1 MRRRFTLSTLAAA
14 ALLAATTAASAQSPS
29 QSSADAEAAIRL
41 QSERFS
47 QAYVNE
53 DFDTLIGIYAADGMG
68 APSGRDFIRGREAL
82 RAYWTLPEGVDVT
95 HHRATPE
102 RLVVDGRHAY
112 DWGRY
117 EGASG
122 PVGAPRPFGG
132 KYLIT
137 WVLDDDGV
145 WRIANDM
152 WNSVAP
158 PSPAR

>member
-1 MRRRFTLSTLAAA
+1 MRRRTVVSTLAAGM
-14 ALLAATTAASAQSPS
+14 LLAFPAAASAQS
-29 QSSADAEAAIRL
+29 AAEAEAAIRL
-41 QSERFS
+41 QSARFS

-53 DFDTLIGIYAADGMG
+53 DFDTLIGIYAADAMG

-95 HHRATPE
+95 YHRATPE

-112 DWGRY
+112 DWGLY

-122 PVGAPRPFGG
+122 PAGAPRPFGG

-158 PSPAR
+158 PAPAR

>member
-1 MRRRFTLSTLAAA
+1 MRRRTVFPTLVAA
-14 ALLAATTAASAQSPS
+14 ALLAVTATAHAQSP
-29 QSSADAEAAIRL
+29 ADAEAAIRL

-53 DFDTLIGIYAADGMG
+53 DFDTLIGIYATDAMA

-82 RAYWTLPEGVDVT
+82 RAYWTVPEGVDVT

-122 PVGAPRPFGG
+122 PAGARRPFGG

-158 PSPAR
+158 PNPAR

>member
-1 MRRRFTLSTLAAA
+1 MRRRTVVSTLTAGLLM
-14 ALLAATTAASAQSPS
+14 ALPAAASAQSP
-29 QSSADAEAAIRL
+29 AEAEAAIRL

-47 QAYVNE
+47 QAYVDE
-53 DFDTLIGIYAADGMG
+53 DFDTLIGIYAADAMA

-82 RAYWTLPEGVDVT
+82 RAYWTLPKGVDVT
-95 HHRATPE
+95 YHRATPE

-122 PVGAPRPFGG
+122 PAGAPRPFGG